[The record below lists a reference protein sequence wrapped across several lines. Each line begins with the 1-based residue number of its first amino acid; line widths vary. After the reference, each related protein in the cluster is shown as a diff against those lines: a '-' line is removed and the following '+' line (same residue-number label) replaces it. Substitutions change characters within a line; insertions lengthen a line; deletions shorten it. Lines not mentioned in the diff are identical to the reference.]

1 MKVNDVS
8 ISSDD
13 IKIDID
19 EENEDLV
26 MWESCL

>member
-1 MKVNDVS
+1 MEVNDVS

-19 EENEDLV
+19 EENDDPV
-26 MWESCL
+26 MCELCL

>member
-1 MKVNDVS
+1 MEVNDVS

-19 EENEDLV
+19 EVIEDPV
-26 MWESCL
+26 MCESCL

>member
-1 MKVNDVS
+1 MEVKDVS

-13 IKIDID
+13 IKIEID

-26 MWESCL
+26 MCESCL